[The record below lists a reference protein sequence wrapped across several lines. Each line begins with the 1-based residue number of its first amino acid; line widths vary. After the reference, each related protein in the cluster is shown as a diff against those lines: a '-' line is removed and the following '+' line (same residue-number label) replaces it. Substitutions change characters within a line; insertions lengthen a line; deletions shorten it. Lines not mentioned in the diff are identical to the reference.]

1 MSGHENVYGWTY
13 GQTDGQTMG
22 GRQAHRYIPQTFQ
35 SGDKKIYTPDI
46 PGGYNKGFSI
56 TFQKSFLLN
65 TPDSLMLFVCP
76 IKETKYQ
83 GQRFFFSFFLI
94 WFLYTRSAF
103 PSMYLQNTVMQQKRT
118 FPAKLFLSWK
128 ERFLYLFF

>member
-1 MSGHENVYGWTY
+1 MFTDGHMDR
-13 GQTDGQTMG
+13 QTDRRWADARLIAISPKPFNRG
-22 GRQAHRYIPQTFQ
+22 I
-35 SGDKKIYTPDI
+35 KIYTPDI